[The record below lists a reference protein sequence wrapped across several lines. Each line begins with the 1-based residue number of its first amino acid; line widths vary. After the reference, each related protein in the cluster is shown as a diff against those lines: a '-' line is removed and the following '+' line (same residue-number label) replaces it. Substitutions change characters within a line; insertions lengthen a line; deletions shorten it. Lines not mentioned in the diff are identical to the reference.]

1 MKILGRI
8 TYALLIAL
16 LLFFFHNFGTR
27 LTADKYFENEGKET
41 FTSDSED
48 KYRLFYGSTG
58 FHLNEPTYSF
68 TVNEYN
74 IQFFEINKVFEKKDD
89 IRVDKYFYIMI
100 DHPTHVL
107 TIDNPQRYYI
117 KFVTDDEPITLR
129 VHQFRE
135 IPFSIAINDE
145 NKGLIEVDAL
155 IDKNIS
161 KFEVIDYTL
170 VREVEEETVLA
181 SAEITFNRDDL
192 VIEDMVTTKY
202 NNNWRAD
209 FDDDVFKPYKYDAS
223 QYNYIYYLTMVVY
236 VVVVVLTT
244 YLVYFRKN
252 EKKLNKKKLAERSI
266 KEPRNYK

>member
-8 TYALLIAL
+8 GYALLIAL

-27 LTADKYFENEGKET
+27 LAADKYFANEGIEI
-41 FTSDSED
+41 FTSNGED

-58 FHLNEPTYSF
+58 FHLDEPTYSF
-68 TVNEYN
+68 IDNDYN
-74 IQFFEINKVFEKKDD
+74 IQFFEINKVFEREDE

-100 DHPTHVL
+100 DHPTHIL

-117 KFVTDDEPITLR
+117 RFVTDDEPITLR

-145 NKGLIEVDAL
+145 NKGLIVVDDL

-161 KFEVIDYTL
+161 KFEVIDYI
-170 VREVEEETVLA
+170 VFGADEQETILA
-181 SAEITFNRDDL
+181 SADITFDADDL
-192 VIEDMVTTKY
+192 LIEDIVKDKY
-202 NNNWRAD
+202 SNNWRAT
-209 FDDDVFKPYKYDAS
+209 FDNDVFKPYKYDAS
-223 QYNYIYYLTMVVY
+223 DYNYIYYLTMLVY
-236 VVVVVLTT
+236 VIVVVATT
-244 YLVYFRKN
+244 YLVYFRKS
-252 EKKLNKKKLAERSI
+252 EKKLNKKKLAERYV